1 MERVYKETN
10 GAVERAS
17 SGAHHAIDRVS
28 GALRP
33 GVEHLAD
40 DAHQAVER
48 FTGAASQL
56 KERLLAGGGH
66 LKDAQARFSADRRSQ
81 IRESPLASVALALGV
96 GIALGWLL
104 RSR

>member
-1 MERVYKETN
+1 MESNITASN

-17 SGAHHAIDRVS
+17 YGAHQAIDKVS

-48 FTGAASQL
+48 AAGAAFEL
-56 KERLLAGGGH
+56 KERLRVGANQ
-66 LKDAQARFSADRRSQ
+66 LKVAQERFSADRRSQ
-81 IRESPLASVALALGV
+81 IRESPMVSVGLALGV